1 MENPLDGLVL
11 PGGESTVQGKPLS
24 DLGILEPLREKIQQ
38 DLPVLA
44 TCDGLILLA
53 ENVKNQE
60 KRYLATLPVTVKRNA
75 YGRQLGS
82 FTTAFDFADLVKY
95 QRLLSEHHASVR

>member
-1 MENPLDGLVL
+1 MIGINEEEIQLLYKDFAEHKAKLVSLGAQTIEIRQLKDLENPLDGLVL

-53 ENVKNQE
+53 ENVKIRKN
-60 KRYLATLPVTVKRNA
+60 VI
-75 YGRQLGS
+75 
-82 FTTAFDFADLVKY
+82 
-95 QRLLSEHHASVR
+95 